1 MSFNHEAEG
10 IAYSRH
16 NAARIT
22 LDVKFRSLS
31 PAVDIPGID
40 TGASNTDPFPD
51 HGRASSRH
59 GMEGRMS
66 VLTFPSVL
74 TVSETTVAV
83 IVDAFGRQVNT
94 CQSGNSV
101 VTFDA
106 RKS

>member
-1 MSFNHEAEG
+1 
-10 IAYSRH
+10 
-16 NAARIT
+16 
-22 LDVKFRSLS
+22 
-31 PAVDIPGID
+31 
-40 TGASNTDPFPD
+40 
-51 HGRASSRH
+51 
-59 GMEGRMS
+59 MS

-106 RKS
+106 RKSQLPHINPGIPENCACLKSIKRYLSPLL

>member
-22 LDVKFRSLS
+22 LDAKFRALS
-31 PAVDIPGID
+31 PTVDIPGID
-40 TGASNTDPFPD
+40 TGAS
-51 HGRASSRH
+51 RSRTMAEH
-59 GMEGRMS
+59 PVDTVWKEGRMS

>member
-1 MSFNHEAEG
+1 
-10 IAYSRH
+10 
-16 NAARIT
+16 
-22 LDVKFRSLS
+22 
-31 PAVDIPGID
+31 
-40 TGASNTDPFPD
+40 
-51 HGRASSRH
+51 
-59 GMEGRMS
+59 MEGRMS

>member
-1 MSFNHEAEG
+1 
-10 IAYSRH
+10 
-16 NAARIT
+16 
-22 LDVKFRSLS
+22 
-31 PAVDIPGID
+31 
-40 TGASNTDPFPD
+40 
-51 HGRASSRH
+51 
-59 GMEGRMS
+59 MS

-106 RKS
+106 RNHNYHILIRAFRKIVPA